1 MPNFNTQILPLVQQ
15 CPEES
20 KRVFQMANDILLDPM
35 FQMLSPNTKNGLE
48 GFFKYQIKKVIYN
61 RHSSDYG
68 SQYTYRFGYASLE
81 NSQKLRKI
89 TTNLR
94 TSMGGWEDEME
105 RDSNVRFSR
114 R

>member
-1 MPNFNTQILPLVQQ
+1 MCVQLL
-15 CPEES
+15 
-20 KRVFQMANDILLDPM
+20 KREDPTVEPIIKIINKNKDLLIIG
-35 FQMLSPNTKNGLE
+35 ST
-48 GFFKYQIKKVIYN
+48 VA
-61 RHSSDYG
+61 SSDYG
-68 SQYTYRFGYASLE
+68 SQYTYRFGYASVE